1 MNPQGGGLTPRGGG
15 LTQRSGEAARVLP
28 AALSLAGELQWARV
42 LGRGAPPSLEQAAGY
57 FKEAL
62 GEEMIVDG
70 PQRYRFERRTGF
82 SWGTSWRRA
91 LLVGMEEGLSLEW
104 WASDDFGVSELREFF
119 EAPFFDLSET
129 LLLHSWLSEG
139 GWHEAFFQGYSFRM
153 GVLFHDEYVYV
164 WMRWLD
170 APPFSG

>member
-1 MNPQGGGLTPRGGG
+1 L
-15 LTQRSGEAARVLP
+15 LP
-28 AALSLAGELQWARV
+28 AGLSLAGELQWARV
-42 LGRGAPPSLEQAAGY
+42 FGRGAPPSLEQAAGY
-57 FKEAL
+57 FREAL
-62 GEEMIVDG
+62 GERMIVDG
-70 PQRYRFERRTGF
+70 PQRYRFERRTDF

-119 EAPFFDLSET
+119 EAPFFDLSES
-129 LLLHSWLSEG
+129 LLLHGWLSEG
-139 GWHEAFFQGYSFRM
+139 GWHEAFFPGHSLRM
-153 GVLFHDEYVYV
+153 GVLCRDDYVYV